1 MPLPVKLDKVPP
13 ITVMSDATKLVDAS
27 LKVKVKVAE
36 SPPCRVDLLL
46 ATAMVGSR
54 VSTVRVSKLLASEP
68 SALAFPA
75 ASMKASLA
83 TQIVPLVVLLAD
95 GVKRDV

>member
-1 MPLPVKLDKVPP
+1 MKLDKVPP
-13 ITVMSDATKLVDAS
+13 VTVMSDATKLVDAS
-27 LKVKVKVAE
+27 LSVKVKVAV
-36 SPPCRVDLLL
+36 SPPCRLDLLL

-54 VSTVRVSKLLASEP
+54 VSTVRISKLLASEP

-83 TQIVPLVVLLAD
+83 TLITPLAVLLTD